1 MTVDL
6 KPSVLHGT
14 FVLEKH
20 YPHPPAK
27 VFAAFVEKAKKRR
40 WFVEGEGF
48 TIERYD
54 ADFRVGGKEA
64 AAFRYQGGPLIT
76 MEAVYHDIV
85 PRERLVFA
93 YVMDM
98 EGKRM
103 SVSLT
108 TIELTAMPDGG
119 TELKFT
125 EQGAFLDGVD
135 SLKGREEGSRG
146 LLESLGKELD
156 AHP

>member
-1 MTVDL
+1 MTVAQ
-6 KPSVLHGT
+6 KPSTLHGT

-20 YPHPPAK
+20 YPHPPGK
-27 VFAAFVEKAKKRR
+27 VFSAFVDKAKKRR

-48 TIERYD
+48 TIERYE
-54 ADFRVGGKEA
+54 ADFRVGGKEL

-76 MEAVYHDIV
+76 MEAVYQDIV
-85 PRERLVFA
+85 ARERLVFV

-108 TIELTAMPDGG
+108 TIELTPTPEGG

-125 EQGAFLDGVD
+125 EQGAFLD
-135 SLKGREEGSRG
+135 
-146 LLESLGKELD
+146 
-156 AHP
+156 